1 MKMLRALTMDSASRV
16 LAISSG
22 GGHWAEMRRIMPAF
36 QGMDVSFAST
46 RPEYA
51 SDALG
56 HPYYHFSDFSR
67 FNKRNALRAAV
78 EILRIVMIVRPRVVI
93 STGSAPTLLA
103 MGFGRVL
110 FGATT
115 IWIDSIANVERLS
128 SSGMLAQFAADIW
141 LTQWEH
147 LATAKG
153 PYYWGAVL

>member
-1 MKMLRALTMDSASRV
+1 MPSALRL

-51 SDALG
+51 SEAMG

-67 FNKRNALRAAV
+67 FNMLGAPRTAV
-78 EILRIVMIVRPRVVI
+78 EILRIVWTVRPQVVV

-103 MGFGRVL
+103 LGFSRLL
-110 FGATT
+110 FGART

-128 SSGMLAQFAADIW
+128 SSGNLARYTAHIW

-147 LATAKG
+147 LATPKG
-153 PYYWGAVL
+153 PHHWGAVL

>member
-1 MKMLRALTMDSASRV
+1 MASAPRI

-36 QGMDVSFAST
+36 HGMDVSFAST
-46 RPEYA
+46 RPQYA
-51 SDALG
+51 SDAHG
-56 HPYYHFSDFSR
+56 RPYYHFSDFSR
-67 FNKRNALRAAV
+67 FNKRGALRAAI
-78 EILRIVMIVRPRVVI
+78 EIFRIVLIVRPQVVI

-103 MGFGRVL
+103 LGFGRLL
-110 FGATT
+110 FGART

-128 SSGMLAQFAADIW
+128 NSGMLARYAADIW

-153 PYYWGAVL
+153 PHYWGAVL